1 MVSLSIKR
9 RPRDGKAEADGAA
22 SARPEIACKAADA
35 A

>member
-9 RPRDGKAEADGAA
+9 RTPSGQAEADGAA
-22 SARPEIACKAADA
+22 STRPKIACKAADA